1 MSPLKSWSFSQ
12 GKNNVFM
19 LMKVEFWTILNFGW
33 FHSDFIY
40 LSPVQRSSS
49 DLKRDTGRRYRART
63 AQEHQVGVNPRYW
76 AGWRGGNATSMRPV
90 QQLQFMKDLFINPSH
105 HLGSMKKI
113 HLLDLMP
120 GALRQL
126 S

>member
-1 MSPLKSWSFSQ
+1 M
-12 GKNNVFM
+12 
-19 LMKVEFWTILNFGW
+19 NFHW

-40 LSPVQRSSS
+40 LSPVQRSSNKNGSS

-63 AQEHQVGVNPRYW
+63 AAAQEHQVGVNPRYW

-90 QQLQFMKDLFINPSH
+90 QQLQFLKDLFINPSH

-113 HLLDLMP
+113 HLLDWMSSGKEEL
-120 GALRQL
+120 GHKGRGGR
-126 S
+126 